1 MPVIAWV
8 QNGKH
13 QSLSLWKNNERGLK
27 VWRRDL
33 IKLVEDV
40 LLILFVH
47 LDIYMSAILLEVVSL
62 KYTSFFK
69 INYYFS
75 YFLHE
80 FKVCYFFVIIDW
92 YMKLCKFTWGSS
104 FCDNVHITLEPT
116 LYCCTHSV
124 NTLRNHLKLK
134 SLMDLPVTNG
144 N

>member
-1 MPVIAWV
+1 MVNTRVYPF
-8 QNGKH
+8 GK
-13 QSLSLWKNNERGLK
+13 KNERGLK
-27 VWRRDL
+27 VWRRGL
-33 IKLVEDV
+33 IKLVEDA

-69 INYYFS
+69 LIIISVISCMNSKF
-75 YFLHE
+75 
-80 FKVCYFFVIIDW
+80 VTFFVIIDW